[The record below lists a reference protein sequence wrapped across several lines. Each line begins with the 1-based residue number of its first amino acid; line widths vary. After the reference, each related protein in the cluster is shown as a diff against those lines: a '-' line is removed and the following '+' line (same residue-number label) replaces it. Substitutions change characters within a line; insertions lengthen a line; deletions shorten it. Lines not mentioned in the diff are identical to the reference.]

1 MEINNELK
9 KYIEDN
15 IMIQYDKNNY
25 GGHGWSHIMSVIDR
39 IFELT
44 EKFNL
49 DVNPNIIYVIACYHD
64 IGYRKDP
71 DNHEQVSSEMFA
83 QDEVMKRFF
92 TDEERKIITEAIIDH
107 RASLEY
113 EARSIYGKLVSSA
126 DREISVDN
134 MLERSINFQIEKH
147 KEEKPTIN
155 QIIEYS
161 FKKLSSKY
169 GKGGYAKMYFP
180 DEKYEEYLKTMQEL
194 FADKDKF
201 IQAEM
206 NIIFSKPDLL
216 KKYFIN
222 DELKEYIA
230 EAILP
235 KYDANDKGHG
245 IDHIM
250 YVIDRSLKFAKTV
263 DNVNLNMVYT
273 IAAYHDVGYSIDAKN
288 HEEVSAQILLDDA
301 ELRKYFT
308 DEEITIMSEAVAD
321 HRASLEYEEPRSIY
335 GKIVS
340 SADRNTTLET
350 PFKRTYEYRKKHY
363 NNTSL
368 KQIIDESYEHLKNK
382 FGKKGYATE
391 KMYFEDVEY
400 KTFLEDLGKL
410 LKNRSEF
417 DRKYIQINGL
427 QKEIIKAQI
436 ESYVPFNEQE
446 KVDKQ
451 TILSFIDS
459 FDDVLTRKNSYG
471 HLTASAFVVNEDLT
485 KALILHHNIFGG
497 FIYPGGHA
505 DGEYDLY
512 SVAVREVSEET
523 GLDVVPLIDNNIFAL
538 QALPIKGHVK
548 NGKYVSSHIHYDI
561 LYLLVAKNIDMDKI
575 RILESENSQVKWC
588 NLEDTY
594 NEEAVDWIRPIN
606 EKIVQKVRSLRR

>member
-1 MEINNELK
+1 MEINKDLI
-9 KYIEDN
+9 KYVESN
-15 IMIQYDKNNY
+15 IMLQYINNNY
-25 GGHGWSHIMSVIDR
+25 GGHGWSHIISVIDR
-39 IFELT
+39 SFELAK
-44 EKFNL
+44 KFNL
-49 DVNPNIIYVIACYHD
+49 DINPNIVYVVASYHD
-64 IGYRKDP
+64 LGYRKDP
-71 DNHEQVSSEMFA
+71 DNHEQVSSEMFI
-83 QDEVMKRFF
+83 QDEMMKNFF
-92 TDEERKIITEAIIDH
+92 TDEERKMIAEAIIDH

-113 EARSIYGKLVSSA
+113 EARSVYGKLVSSA
-126 DREISVDN
+126 DREISVEN
-134 MLERSINFQIEKH
+134 TLERSINFQSEKH
-147 KEEKPTIN
+147 KEERPTIN
-155 QIIEYS
+155 QVIEYS

-194 FADKDKF
+194 FLDKDKF
-201 IQAEM
+201 IQAER
-206 NIIFSKPDLL
+206 NIIFSQPDILR
-216 KKYFIN
+216 KYFIN
-222 DELKEYIA
+222 SELKKYI
-230 EAILP
+230 EDKILP
-235 KYDANDKGHG
+235 RYNANDKGHG

-250 YVIDRSLKFAKTV
+250 YVIDRSLRFAK
-263 DNVNLNMVYT
+263 NIENINLNMVYT
-273 IAAYHDVGYSIDAKN
+273 IASYHDIGHSIDAKN
-288 HEEVSAQILLDDA
+288 HEEVSAQILLEDK

-308 DEEITIMSEAVAD
+308 EEEIIIMSEAVAD
-321 HRASLEYEEPRSIY
+321 HRASLEYEPRSIY

-340 SADRNTTLET
+340 SADRNTNFEV

-363 NNTSL
+363 GDVSL
-368 KQIIDESYEHLKNK
+368 KQIIDESYEHLLNK

-391 KMYFEDVEY
+391 KMYFEDIEY
-400 KTFLEDLGKL
+400 KTFLEELGKL
-410 LKNRSEF
+410 LENRSEF
-417 DRKYIQINGL
+417 DKKYIQINCL
-427 QKEIIKAQI
+427 EKEIIKAQI

-446 KVDKQ
+446 EVDKK

-459 FDDVLTRKNSYG
+459 FDDVLTRQNSYG

-523 GLDVVPLIDNNIFAL
+523 GLDVVPLIDNSIFSL

-548 NGKYVSSHIHYDI
+548 KGKYVSAHIHYDI

-588 NLEDTY
+588 DLEDTY
-594 NEEAVDWIRPIN
+594 NDEAVDWIKPIN
-606 EKIVQKVRSLRR
+606 EKIVQKVRSLRK